1 MLVRLNNS
9 RAPEDQI
16 TIKVCT
22 VDAVTGRVQLGVNAD
37 QGHSIFREEN
47 AGEDRRLPYS
57 NRYEEVGGS
66 DE

>member
-1 MLVRLNNS
+1 MVVRLNNS

-37 QGHSIFREEN
+37 RSHSIFREEN
-47 AGEDRRLPYS
+47 AGEVRHS
-57 NRYEEVGGS
+57 RYEEVGGS